1 MFFCSYV
8 FSYFCT
14 KSRPSQDLLSIEGKS
29 TDIIFVFK
37 MHFRNR
43 RTDKIISCG
52 GRFALNY
59 QFHDE
64 KKTTAQNMNNPLGG
78 GAGSY
83 SSMSH

>member
-1 MFFCSYV
+1 
-8 FSYFCT
+8 
-14 KSRPSQDLLSIEGKS
+14 
-29 TDIIFVFK
+29 
-37 MHFRNR
+37 MHFRNG